1 MTELVNS
8 EYIEQNPLF
17 KHMSSYTIFTSIE
30 DFKNIKAGKTV
41 SIKGENIPIEY
52 LKRILEDEKYYN
64 YVLDYFSGEIPRFI
78 FATIVNGDIGNRL
91 EYKKIQLFNA
101 IKNIIKPYEEDKN
114 IMSRFENLKESLFL
128 NKFIIKHY
136 NDNFKI
142 NVENKE
148 YEVPILALIELINLK
163 EDKFSEVCENDKI
176 KTINEIPKDYFLY
189 ILKTFIE
196 DNKLIEDY
204 IIPSNIFNNYTMLK
218 EGQLID
224 IDAINKFLK
233 ITDTKYKYVKLNKD
247 LEQKIISNMPEDL
260 SDLEKAMYIYIKM
273 CKTLSYDEEYYAVN
287 QKGDAVEKH
296 QDLKYVSEITLDNP
310 KAVCFEFNVIYTKFL
325 HDLGINFQSNYKNMI
340 GEVYGDGHV
349 ELDFRVGKY
358 LVHADS
364 VTTILGGDI
373 VRSKLNQP
381 IIGLTCENL
390 NLKTKE
396 EFNNSLNKIYTLI
409 NEEDKNNKKPA
420 DTIENLLEEYKNLT
434 ENVQKLKIKD
444 KFNILMEKIAS
455 TELKGI
461 DAYYYILKMKKI
473 FFTPDEEVD
482 NLSFNLIRNNLPMD
496 GDKTAS
502 VIGIFTV
509 NDYSFN
515 EYEMLNDYY
524 LVNEKMNVSKISKDE
539 IAEKFDSGEYDYIKK
554 TDSGI
559 PGVLTSRRKK

>member
-30 DFKNIKAGKTV
+30 DFKNIKAGKTI

-64 YVLDYFSGEIPRFI
+64 YVLDYFNGEIPRFI
-78 FATIVNGDIGNRL
+78 LATIVNGDIGNRL

-101 IKNIIKPYEEDKN
+101 IKNIVKPYEEDKN
-114 IMSRFENLKESLFL
+114 IMSRFDNLKESLFL

-189 ILKTFIE
+189 ILKIFIE

-233 ITDTKYKYVKLNKD
+233 TTDTKYKYIKLNKD

-296 QDLKYVSEITLDNP
+296 QVLKYISEITLDNP

-396 EFNNSLNKIYTLI
+396 EFNNSLNKVYTLI

-461 DAYYYILKMKKI
+461 DAYY
-473 FFTPDEEVD
+473 
-482 NLSFNLIRNNLPMD
+482 
-496 GDKTAS
+496 
-502 VIGIFTV
+502 
-509 NDYSFN
+509 
-515 EYEMLNDYY
+515 
-524 LVNEKMNVSKISKDE
+524 
-539 IAEKFDSGEYDYIKK
+539 
-554 TDSGI
+554 
-559 PGVLTSRRKK
+559 

>member
-30 DFKNIKAGKTV
+30 DFKNIKAGKTI

-64 YVLDYFSGEIPRFI
+64 YVLDYFNGEIPRFI
-78 FATIVNGDIGNRL
+78 LATIVNGDIGNRL

-101 IKNIIKPYEEDKN
+101 IKNIVKPYEEDKN
-114 IMSRFENLKESLFL
+114 IMSRFDNLKESLFL

-189 ILKTFIE
+189 ILKIFIE

-233 ITDTKYKYVKLNKD
+233 TTDTKYKYIKLNKD

-296 QDLKYVSEITLDNP
+296 QVLKYISEITLDNP

-325 HDLGINFQSNYKNMI
+325 HDLGINFHSNYKNMI

-396 EFNNSLNKIYTLI
+396 EFNNSLNKVYTLI

-473 FFTPDEEVD
+473 FFTPDEAVD

-496 GDKTAS
+496 EDKTAS

-524 LVNEKMNVSKISKDE
+524 LVNEEMNVSKISKDE

-559 PGVLTSRRKK
+559 PGVLTYRRKK

>member
-30 DFKNIKAGKTV
+30 DFKNIKAGKTI

-64 YVLDYFSGEIPRFI
+64 YVLDYFNGEIPRFI
-78 FATIVNGDIGNRL
+78 LATIVNGDIGNRL

-101 IKNIIKPYEEDKN
+101 IKNIVKPYEEDKN
-114 IMSRFENLKESLFL
+114 IMSRFDNLKESLFL

-189 ILKTFIE
+189 ILKIFIE

-233 ITDTKYKYVKLNKD
+233 TTDTKYKYIKLNKD

-296 QDLKYVSEITLDNP
+296 QVLKYISEITLDNP

-396 EFNNSLNKIYTLI
+396 EFNNSLNKVYTLI

-496 GDKTAS
+496 EDKTAS

-524 LVNEKMNVSKISKDE
+524 LVNEEMNVSKISKDE

-559 PGVLTSRRKK
+559 PGVLTYRRKK

>member
-30 DFKNIKAGKTV
+30 DFKNIKAGKTI

-64 YVLDYFSGEIPRFI
+64 YVLDYFNGEIPRFI
-78 FATIVNGDIGNRL
+78 LATIVNGDIGNRL

-101 IKNIIKPYEEDKN
+101 IKNIVKPYEEDKN
-114 IMSRFENLKESLFL
+114 IMSRFDNLKESLFL

-189 ILKTFIE
+189 ILKIFIE

-233 ITDTKYKYVKLNKD
+233 TTDTKYKYIKLNKD

-296 QDLKYVSEITLDNP
+296 QDLKYISEITLDNP

-396 EFNNSLNKIYTLI
+396 EFNNSLNKVYTLI
-409 NEEDKNNKKPA
+409 NEEDKNNKKPV

-434 ENVQKLKIKD
+434 KNVQKFKIKD

-524 LVNEKMNVSKISKDE
+524 LVNEEMNVSKISKDE

-559 PGVLTSRRKK
+559 PGVLTYRRKK

>member
-30 DFKNIKAGKTV
+30 DFKNIKAGKTI

-64 YVLDYFSGEIPRFI
+64 YVLDYFNGEIPRFI
-78 FATIVNGDIGNRL
+78 LATIVNGDIGNRL

-101 IKNIIKPYEEDKN
+101 IKNIVKPYEEDKN
-114 IMSRFENLKESLFL
+114 IMSRFDNLKESLFL

-189 ILKTFIE
+189 ILKIFIE

-233 ITDTKYKYVKLNKD
+233 TTDTKYKYIKLNKD

-396 EFNNSLNKIYTLI
+396 EFNNSLNKVYTLI

-502 VIGIFTV
+502 VMGIFTV

-524 LVNEKMNVSKISKDE
+524 LVNEEMNVSKISKDE

-559 PGVLTSRRKK
+559 PGVLTYRRKK

>member
-30 DFKNIKAGKTV
+30 DFKNIKAGKTI

-64 YVLDYFSGEIPRFI
+64 YVLDYFNGEIPRFI
-78 FATIVNGDIGNRL
+78 LATIVNGDIGNRL

-101 IKNIIKPYEEDKN
+101 IKNIVKPYEEDKN
-114 IMSRFENLKESLFL
+114 IMSRFDNLKESLFL

-163 EDKFSEVCENDKI
+163 EDKFSELCENDKI

-189 ILKTFIE
+189 ILKIFIE

-233 ITDTKYKYVKLNKD
+233 TTDTKYKYIKLNKD

-296 QDLKYVSEITLDNP
+296 QDLKYISEITLDNP

-396 EFNNSLNKIYTLI
+396 EFNNSLNKVYTLI
-409 NEEDKNNKKPA
+409 NEEDKNNKKPV

-434 ENVQKLKIKD
+434 KNVQKFKIKD

-524 LVNEKMNVSKISKDE
+524 LVNEEMNVSKISKDE

-559 PGVLTSRRKK
+559 PGVLTYRRKK

>member
-30 DFKNIKAGKTV
+30 DFKNIKAGKTI

-64 YVLDYFSGEIPRFI
+64 YVLDYFNGEIPRFI
-78 FATIVNGDIGNRL
+78 LATIVNGDIGNRL

-114 IMSRFENLKESLFL
+114 IMSRFDNLKESLFL
-128 NKFIIKHY
+128 SKFIIKHY
-136 NDNFKI
+136 NDIFKI

-148 YEVPILALIELINLK
+148 YEVPMLELIALINLK
-163 EDKFSEVCENDKI
+163 EDKFSEICENDKI

-233 ITDTKYKYVKLNKD
+233 TTDTKYKYVKLNKD

-396 EFNNSLNKIYTLI
+396 EFNNSLNKVYTLI

-496 GDKTAS
+496 EDKTAS

-524 LVNEKMNVSKISKDE
+524 LVNEAMNVSKISKDE

-559 PGVLTSRRKK
+559 PGVLTYRRKK

>member
-30 DFKNIKAGKTV
+30 DFKNIKAGKTI

-64 YVLDYFSGEIPRFI
+64 YVLDYFSGETPRFI

-114 IMSRFENLKESLFL
+114 IMSRFDNLKESLFL

-148 YEVPILALIELINLK
+148 YEVPILGLIELINLK

-233 ITDTKYKYVKLNKD
+233 TTDTKYKYVKLNKD

-396 EFNNSLNKIYTLI
+396 EFNNSLNKVYTLI

-482 NLSFNLIRNNLPMD
+482 NLSFNLIRNNLPID
-496 GDKTAS
+496 EDKTAS

-524 LVNEKMNVSKISKDE
+524 LVNEEMNVSKISKDE

-559 PGVLTSRRKK
+559 PGVLTYRRKK

>member
-78 FATIVNGDIGNRL
+78 LATIVNGDIGNRL

-114 IMSRFENLKESLFL
+114 IMSRFDNLKESLFL

-233 ITDTKYKYVKLNKD
+233 TTDTKYKYIKLNKD

-287 QKGDAVEKH
+287 QKGDAVFK
-296 QDLKYVSEITLDNP
+296 I
-310 KAVCFEFNVIYTKFL
+310 CF
-325 HDLGINFQSNYKNMI
+325 
-340 GEVYGDGHV
+340 
-349 ELDFRVGKY
+349 
-358 LVHADS
+358 
-364 VTTILGGDI
+364 
-373 VRSKLNQP
+373 
-381 IIGLTCENL
+381 
-390 NLKTKE
+390 
-396 EFNNSLNKIYTLI
+396 
-409 NEEDKNNKKPA
+409 
-420 DTIENLLEEYKNLT
+420 
-434 ENVQKLKIKD
+434 
-444 KFNILMEKIAS
+444 
-455 TELKGI
+455 
-461 DAYYYILKMKKI
+461 
-473 FFTPDEEVD
+473 
-482 NLSFNLIRNNLPMD
+482 RNN
-496 GDKTAS
+496 
-502 VIGIFTV
+502 I
-509 NDYSFN
+509 
-515 EYEMLNDYY
+515 
-524 LVNEKMNVSKISKDE
+524 
-539 IAEKFDSGEYDYIKK
+539 
-554 TDSGI
+554 
-559 PGVLTSRRKK
+559 R

>member
-1 MTELVNS
+1 
-8 EYIEQNPLF
+8 
-17 KHMSSYTIFTSIE
+17 
-30 DFKNIKAGKTV
+30 
-41 SIKGENIPIEY
+41 
-52 LKRILEDEKYYN
+52 
-64 YVLDYFSGEIPRFI
+64 
-78 FATIVNGDIGNRL
+78 
-91 EYKKIQLFNA
+91 
-101 IKNIIKPYEEDKN
+101 
-114 IMSRFENLKESLFL
+114 
-128 NKFIIKHY
+128 
-136 NDNFKI
+136 
-142 NVENKE
+142 
-148 YEVPILALIELINLK
+148 
-163 EDKFSEVCENDKI
+163 
-176 KTINEIPKDYFLY
+176 
-189 ILKTFIE
+189 
-196 DNKLIEDY
+196 
-204 IIPSNIFNNYTMLK
+204 MLK

-233 ITDTKYKYVKLNKD
+233 TTDTKYKYIKLNKD
-247 LEQKIISNMPEDL
+247 LEQKIISNMPECL

-396 EFNNSLNKIYTLI
+396 EFNNSLNKVYTLI

-496 GDKTAS
+496 EDKTAS

-524 LVNEKMNVSKISKDE
+524 LVNEAMNVSKISKDE

-559 PGVLTSRRKK
+559 SGVLTYRRKK

>member
-30 DFKNIKAGKTV
+30 DFKNIKAGKTI

-64 YVLDYFSGEIPRFI
+64 YVLDYFNGEIPRFI
-78 FATIVNGDIGNRL
+78 LATIVNGDIGNRL

-101 IKNIIKPYEEDKN
+101 IKNIVKPYEEDKN
-114 IMSRFENLKESLFL
+114 IMSRFDNLKESLFL

-189 ILKTFIE
+189 ILKIFIE

-233 ITDTKYKYVKLNKD
+233 TTDTKYKYIKLNKD

-396 EFNNSLNKIYTLI
+396 EFNNSLNKVYTLI

-524 LVNEKMNVSKISKDE
+524 LVNEEMNVSKISKDE

-559 PGVLTSRRKK
+559 PGVLTYRRKK

>member
-30 DFKNIKAGKTV
+30 DFKNIKTGKTV

-64 YVLDYFSGEIPRFI
+64 YVLDYFNGEIPRFI
-78 FATIVNGDIGNRL
+78 LATIVNGDIGNRL

-101 IKNIIKPYEEDKN
+101 IKNIVKPYEEDKN
-114 IMSRFENLKESLFL
+114 IMSRFDNLKESLFL
-128 NKFIIKHY
+128 SKFIIKHY
-136 NDNFKI
+136 NDIFKI

-148 YEVPILALIELINLK
+148 YEVPMLELIALINLK
-163 EDKFSEVCENDKI
+163 EDKFSEICENDKI

-233 ITDTKYKYVKLNKD
+233 TTDTKYKYIKLNKD
-247 LEQKIISNMPEDL
+247 LEQKIISNMPESL

-296 QDLKYVSEITLDNP
+296 QDLKYISEITLDNP

-396 EFNNSLNKIYTLI
+396 EFNNSLNKVYTLI

-496 GDKTAS
+496 EDKTAS

-524 LVNEKMNVSKISKDE
+524 LVNEAMNVSKISKDE

-559 PGVLTSRRKK
+559 PGVLTYRRKK